1 MEINATL
8 VVQMVLFLFLSTCLS
23 NFLFSPLIK
32 LFDEREKRIQGARA
46 ETQQLQENARLALER
61 VEETI
66 RLAQRDARQ
75 ILLDLKAEGIQYQ
88 RRVLDE
94 ARREAK
100 EKADAAR
107 QSLAVEVTRIEQE
120 LSRSVPSLASIAMS
134 QIFQHD
140 VSLTKETMIK
150 AESRDV

>member
-8 VVQMVLFLFLSTCLS
+8 VVQMVLFLFLSMCLS
-23 NFLFSPLIK
+23 NFLFLPLIK

-46 ETQQLQENARLALER
+46 ETQQLQKSARLALER

-75 ILLDLKAEGIQYQ
+75 ILLDLKSEGLQCQ

-94 ARREAK
+94 ARRETK
-100 EKADAAR
+100 EKADEAR
-107 QSLAVEVTRIEQE
+107 QNLATEVMKIEQE
-120 LSRSVPSLASIAMS
+120 LSRKVSPLADVAMN
-134 QIFQHD
+134 QIFKHD
-140 VSLTKETMIK
+140 VSLSKETTIK